1 MKHLTISLFGK
12 LSINYAGS
20 PLLGCEALKVQELLC
35 YLLLHL
41 NRPQPREVLASVLWG
56 DHCTTAHS
64 RKYLRNALWRL
75 QSAIAQL
82 PEGARARL
90 LSAEVDWIEFKSAPL
105 LELDVEELELA
116 YQGVRGLRENEL
128 SSSQITGLEEASGRY
143 EGYLLSGW
151 SHDWCISERDRLHH
165 IYLLV
170 LEKIAG
176 FYEHTGQY
184 EGALEHAERTLTY
197 DRAHE
202 STHRRMMRLY
212 YKMGYRTNAL
222 RQYHSCVAALRD
234 ELDVDPTQSTV
245 ELYQELREDRAGARD
260 ISFQT
265 TAA

>member
-1 MKHLTISLFGK
+1 MKHLSICLFGK

-20 PLLGCEALKVQELLC
+20 PLLGCEARKVQELLC

-64 RKYLRNALWRL
+64 RKYLRNTLWRL
-75 QSAIAQL
+75 QAAIGQL
-82 PEGARARL
+82 PDTARGRL
-90 LSAEVDWIEFKSAPL
+90 LTAEVGWIEIKSAPI

-116 YQGVRGLRENEL
+116 YRRVRGLREDEI
-128 SSSQITGLEEASGRY
+128 SSSQITELEKASNRY
-143 EGYLLSGW
+143 DGYLLSGW

-165 IYLLV
+165 VYLLV

-184 EGALEHAERTLTY
+184 EGSLAYAERMLTY

-234 ELDVDPTQSTV
+234 ELDVDPTRLTV
-245 ELYQELREDRAGARD
+245 ELYEELREDRAGERD
-260 ISFQT
+260 ILFQT